1 MGNSHEI
8 LSPSVVGIL
17 RNEMKT
23 IKLGF
28 WSIPGPRSCYSNLEK
43 LYQTKQKHW
52 CLSLDFH
59 NKGAQWQI
67 IFCLQRRSLKRLRFN
82 PWIRKIPFGRGN
94 DNPLQYS
101 FLENPMDKG
110 DCPWGRRVTPE
121 WTHLARM
128 NTITKY
134 HELGELNNR
143 NVFLTVLEAGK
154 SKIKVPQGLSLM
166 RALSLGYKHLLSHC
180 VRTWPLHVHTH
191 TEREISLSL
200 SPLIRPTNAI

>member
-1 MGNSHEI
+1 
-8 LSPSVVGIL
+8 
-17 RNEMKT
+17 
-23 IKLGF
+23 
-28 WSIPGPRSCYSNLEK
+28 
-43 LYQTKQKHW
+43 
-52 CLSLDFH
+52 
-59 NKGAQWQI
+59 
-67 IFCLQRRSLKRLRFN
+67 
-82 PWIRKIPFGRGN
+82 
-94 DNPLQYS
+94 
-101 FLENPMDKG
+101 
-110 DCPWGRRVTPE
+110 
-121 WTHLARM
+121 M

-180 VRTWPLHVHTH
+180 VCTWPLHVHTH

>member
-82 PWIRKIPFGRGN
+82 PWIRKIPWKRKWQPTPVFFPGESYGQRRLSMGSQSHTWMN
-94 DNPLQYS
+94 SLSTHEHHN
-101 FLENPMDKG
+101 KI
-110 DCPWGRRVTPE
+110 PWTGWVKQQKC
-121 WTHLARM
+121 
-128 NTITKY
+128 I
-134 HELGELNNR
+134 
-143 NVFLTVLEAGK
+143 
-154 SKIKVPQGLSLM
+154 
-166 RALSLGYKHLLSHC
+166 SHC
-180 VRTWPLHVHTH
+180 SGGWEVQDQGATGSVSDESTLLGLQAPAFSLCPYMASPCTH
-191 TEREISLSL
+191 TYREGDISFSV
-200 SPLIRPTNAI
+200 SSY